1 MAQSNRPDA
10 GADATPR
17 ASSAMN
23 TDTIDTLG
31 RRPSVIQW
39 LRLILSS
46 TLLVTSLLLHAV
58 PLLLLSVL
66 KLLPIAAV
74 RAKISAWL
82 VALGE
87 SWIAGNGLLM
97 DHLTGTRIE
106 VDYRGLPLEKRG
118 WYLVVANHQSWVDIP
133 ILQRVLLHRI
143 PFLKFFLKQQ
153 LIWVPVLGLVWWA
166 LDFPFMRRYSRAELA
181 RRPELKGRD
190 LEATRKACARFRQI
204 PVSVMNFVEG
214 TRHTPAKHQ
223 RGGSAFRHLLAPR
236 AGGVAYV
243 LEAMGDAIDT
253 LVDVTVDYP
262 DGVPSMVDLLCGRVS
277 RVRVRVCSTAIPD
290 QLRGGDYENDAEHR
304 ARLQAWVNEL
314 WQAKDAELNAL
325 RET

>member
-1 MAQSNRPDA
+1 MALPNGSDTR
-10 GADATPR
+10 
-17 ASSAMN
+17 SAAP
-23 TDTIDTLG
+23 LG
-31 RRPSVIQW
+31 RRPGVGQL
-39 LRLILSS
+39 LRLIFVS
-46 TLLVTSLLLHAV
+46 TLLITSLVLHAV

-66 KLLPIAAV
+66 KLLPMAAV
-74 RAKISAWL
+74 RARISAWL
-82 VALGE
+82 VALSE
-87 SWIAGNGLLM
+87 SWIAGNDLLM
-97 DHLTGTRIE
+97 DHLTGTRVE
-106 VDYRGLPLEKRG
+106 VEYGGLPLEKRG

-153 LIWVPVLGLVWWA
+153 LIWVPLLGLVWWA

-214 TRHTPAKHQ
+214 TRFTGDKHAA
-223 RGGSAFRHLLAPR
+223 GGAAFKHLLAPR

-253 LVDVTVDYP
+253 LVDVTIDYP
-262 DGVPSMVDLLCGRVS
+262 DGVPSMVDLLSGRVQ
-277 RVRVRVCSTAIPD
+277 RVRVRVHSTAVP
-290 QLRGGDYENDAEHR
+290 QALRGGDYENDAGHR
-304 ARLQAWVNEL
+304 MRLQAWVNGL
-314 WQAKDAELNAL
+314 WQAKDAELDAL
-325 RET
+325 RG